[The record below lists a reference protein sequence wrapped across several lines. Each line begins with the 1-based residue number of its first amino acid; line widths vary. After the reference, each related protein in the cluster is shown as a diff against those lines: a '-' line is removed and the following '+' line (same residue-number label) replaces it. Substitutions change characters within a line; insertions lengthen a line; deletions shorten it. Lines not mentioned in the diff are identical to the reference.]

1 MASDSHLM
9 LPAYLFN
16 PRADFQKKKPPK
28 LKKPPKP
35 APVLSMVFSVHQMG
49 TPERYRNF
57 PWLSRHFYEIP
68 SRRQRVTFTRIQS
81 LARVP
86 GLSLRYAS

>member
-16 PRADFQKKKPPK
+16 PRADLQKKKPPK

-35 APVLSMVFSVHQMG
+35 VPVLYMVFSVHQMG
-49 TPERYRNF
+49 TPEPYRKF
-57 PWLSRHFYEIP
+57 HRLSRYFYETP
-68 SRRQRVTFTRIQS
+68 SRRQRVTFTRSQS
-81 LARVP
+81 LARVS

>member
-35 APVLSMVFSVHQMG
+35 VTVLCMIFSVHQMG
-49 TPERYRNF
+49 THERYRNF
-57 PWLSRHFYEIP
+57 HRLSRSFYEIP

-81 LARVP
+81 LARVS

>member
-35 APVLSMVFSVHQMG
+35 VPVLYMVFSVHQMG
-49 TPERYRNF
+49 TPEPYRNF
-57 PWLSRHFYEIP
+57 HRLSRYFYETP
-68 SRRQRVTFTRIQS
+68 SRRQRVTLTRIQS
-81 LARVP
+81 LAMVSR
-86 GLSLRYAS
+86 LSLRYAS